1 MISVIEVYNAV
12 RDMANQDQ
20 KGFITPVMFNSFAAA
35 AQRNVFSKIAD
46 KAVAAKAARIRG
58 IDLEESDSVLI
69 KYKNFMSNY
78 EKTVNLNQGGYDSS
92 GGTVFSSGDAVET
105 QPFVKPLDCYTII
118 SIFDGDGDSGY
129 KNFEMVYNS
138 RDMARILRSNLSA
151 PTAEFPVALISN
163 NIEIF
168 PDADSVSDVI
178 KLHYYR
184 VPSSRTI
191 VTGQLRAGSVDPN
204 RSPSVS
210 VFNTGVSSGGAMN
223 PSESRNFDLPED
235 MFPDLMEEIM
245 SMIGI
250 NLRDPLLIKVAPK
263 VVKK

>member
-58 IDLEESDSVLI
+58 VDLEESDSILV

-78 EKTVNLNQGGYDSS
+78 EKTVKLQQGSTAVSS
-92 GGTVFSSGDAVET
+92 QPVFSSGDAVET
-105 QPFVKPLDCYTII
+105 QPFAKPLDCYSII
-118 SIFDGDGDSGY
+118 SVFDGDADSGY

-151 PTAEFPVALISN
+151 PTSEFPVALISN

-168 PDADSVSDVI
+168 PDDDSISDDI
-178 KLHYYR
+178 RLHYYR
-184 VPSSRTI
+184 VPSSRTVVSGI
-191 VTGQLRAGSVDPN
+191 LPAGAVDPN

-210 VFNTGVSSGGAMN
+210 VFNTSVSNEGVMN

-235 MFPDLMEEIM
+235 MFPELMEEIM
-245 SMIGI
+245 NMIGI

-263 VVKK
+263 VVGK